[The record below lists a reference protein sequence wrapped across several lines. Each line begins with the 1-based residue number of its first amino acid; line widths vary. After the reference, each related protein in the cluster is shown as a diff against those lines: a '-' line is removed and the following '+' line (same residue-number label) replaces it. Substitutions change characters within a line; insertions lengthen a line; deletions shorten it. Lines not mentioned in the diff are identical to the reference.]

1 MIRIEIKS
9 DTYVIAGTK
18 IGQNPDNIRKVLGVA
33 NKEGISDELGNFE
46 MINKEDESNQ
56 YEMNFA
62 ASDFRS
68 PIDYILVSQII
79 TEPTYTLEE
88 KEMIKG
94 KWILEELMDEG
105 DLDTLTVID
114 DKNFTVDSTYLDSQS
129 EYQITAPNVL
139 EFPTYNSISDE
150 HGWVAQ
156 NFEILEDGERLEIYS
171 IDSFTG
177 EIKEGTHKVYYKY
190 SDLTN

>member
-1 MIRIEIKS
+1 
-9 DTYVIAGTK
+9 
-18 IGQNPDNIRKVLGVA
+18 
-33 NKEGISDELGNFE
+33 
-46 MINKEDESNQ
+46 
-56 YEMNFA
+56 
-62 ASDFRS
+62 
-68 PIDYILVSQII
+68 
-79 TEPTYTLEE
+79 
-88 KEMIKG
+88 MIKG

-129 EYQITAPNVL
+129 EYQITAPNVI